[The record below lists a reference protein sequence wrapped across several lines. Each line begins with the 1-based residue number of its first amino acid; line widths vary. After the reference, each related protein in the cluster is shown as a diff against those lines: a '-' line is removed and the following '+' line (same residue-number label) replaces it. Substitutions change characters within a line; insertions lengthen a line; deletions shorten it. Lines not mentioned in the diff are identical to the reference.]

1 VAGQPIWTDETLRV
15 RFADLDENPNDLFAK
30 AIEEAQ
36 AELDRLT
43 REQAEVRAKLVV
55 LRDGAPAATRGKT
68 PTAEVDATTPSAVPA
83 TAAEKVR
90 LFRERFRGRTD
101 VFPRRWENARSG
113 KSGYSPACANEWVRG
128 VCGKPK
134 TRCSACSSKA
144 FLPIDDQVIF
154 GHLTGEHTIG
164 VYPLLPDDTC
174 WFVAA
179 DFDEVSWKDDVLAFA
194 ETCRAM
200 KLPVAIER
208 SRSGSGAHAW
218 FFFAEPVSA
227 CHARRMV
234 SFILTETMSRRHELS
249 MQSYDRLFPS
259 QDTLPKGG
267 FGNLIALPFQRK
279 PRQAGNSLFLDDR
292 LEPFDWQEQWRFLA
306 SMPRLVARLVS
317 DLADEAT
324 RTNHVVA
331 VGMPDVGDEET
342 TTSASKQ
349 ERAAP
354 RLAVALP
361 AEVPAVLSRRLV
373 FQKSG
378 LPPVLIGRLK
388 RLAAFQNPEFYQRE
402 RLRLSTARVP
412 RVISCA
418 DESAA
423 HLELPRG
430 CRSDVEALL
439 ATNSSRLTIRDE
451 RQPGCPMPCRFLGEL
466 TGPQQE
472 AAEAML
478 GRDIGVIVAPPGTG
492 KTVIGTYLVAARG
505 VSTLVLVHRKPL
517 LDQWVTKLA
526 MFLGIA
532 TREIGQVTGGKKKAN
547 GRLDVA
553 MIQTLFRDDAVSDHL
568 AGYGHV
574 IVDECHHIPAFS
586 FERVLKNVRA
596 RYLVGLTATPKR
608 RDGHHPI
615 CEMQLG
621 PVAFAFDAQAEAAAR
636 PFEHSLIPRE
646 TQFTPSKPEFS
657 IQEIYRELA
666 NDHARND
673 MIVHDVSHALAENRV
688 PLVLTERKDHLETLA
703 DLLRGVSR
711 HVIVMRGGMV
721 AKENRA
727 VADRLSRNEASGE
740 RVIVAT
746 GRYVGEGFDD
756 ARLDTLFLTMPVSW
770 KGTLIQYA
778 GRLHRRHP
786 AKREVRIYD
795 YVDVNTPMLS
805 RMFEKRLR
813 GYRSLG
819 YARGEAPLGFGEVD
833 DDFVLGRDWAETEG
847 DGEDD
852 LWAPDV

>member
-1 VAGQPIWTDETLRV
+1 MAAQVAI
-15 RFADLDENPNDLFAK
+15 
-30 AIEEAQ
+30 
-36 AELDRLT
+36 
-43 REQAEVRAKLVV
+43 
-55 LRDGAPAATRGKT
+55 
-68 PTAEVDATTPSAVPA
+68 PTAKIDTAPPSQDTR
-83 TAAEKVR
+83 TAAEKTR
-90 LFRERFRGRTD
+90 LFRERFRGQAD

-113 KSGYSPACANEWVRG
+113 KSGYSPACANEWVHG

-134 TRCSACSSKA
+134 TRCSECPSKA
-144 FLPIDDQVIF
+144 FLPVDDQVVLA
-154 GHLTGEHTIG
+154 HLNGEHTIG

-179 DFDEVSWKDDVLAFA
+179 DFDEVLWKDDVLAFA
-194 ETCRAM
+194 ETCREM
-200 KLPVAIER
+200 SLPVAIER
-208 SRSGSGAHAW
+208 SRSGNGAHSW

-227 CHARRMV
+227 SHARRMV

-292 LEPFDWQEQWRFLA
+292 LEPFSWQEQWQFLA
-306 SMPRLVARLVS
+306 SVPRLSVRTVI
-317 DLADEAT
+317 DLADEAI
-324 RTNHVVA
+324 RSNRVLGVS
-331 VGMPDVGDEET
+331 MPEVDDEET
-342 TTSASKQ
+342 STGASKKGKTT
-349 ERAAP
+349 P
-354 RLAVALP
+354 RLPVALP
-361 AEVPAVLSRRLV
+361 AEIPAVLGQHLM
-373 FQKSG
+373 FEKGG
-378 LPPVLIGRLK
+378 LPSVLIGRLK
-388 RLAAFQNPEFYQRE
+388 RLAAFQNPEFYKRE

-418 DESAA
+418 DDSAI
-423 HLELPRG
+423 HLSLPRG
-430 CRSDVEALL
+430 CRTDVEALL
-439 ATNSSRLTIRDE
+439 AANGSRLVVRDV
-451 RQPGCPMPCRFLGEL
+451 RQSGSPLQYRFLGEL
-466 TGPQQE
+466 TGPQQK

-478 GRDIGVIVAPPGTG
+478 DQDSGVLVASPGAG
-492 KTVIGTYLVAARG
+492 KTVIGTYLIAARG
-505 VSTLVLVHRKPL
+505 VSTLVLVHRRPL
-517 LDQWVTKLA
+517 LDQWVTKLT

-532 TREIGQVTGGKKKAN
+532 TSEIGQVAGGKKKAN

-553 MIQTLFRDDAVSDHL
+553 MIQTLFRGGDTEGRL

-574 IVDECHHIPAFS
+574 IVDECHHVPAFS

-596 RYLVGLTATPKR
+596 RYLVGLTATPRR

-621 PVAFAFDAQAEAAAR
+621 QVAFAFDAKAEAAAR

-646 TQFTPSKPEFS
+646 TGFTPSKPEIS
-657 IQEIYRELA
+657 IQAIYRELA
-666 NDHARND
+666 SDRDRND
-673 MIVHDVSHALAENRV
+673 MIVRDVSYALAENRV
-688 PLVLTERKDHLETLA
+688 PLVLTERKDHWEILA

-721 AKENRA
+721 AKESRA
-727 VADRLSRNEASGE
+727 TAARLSRQACAGE
-740 RVIVAT
+740 RVIVST

-778 GRLHRRHP
+778 GRLHRLHP

-795 YVDVNTPMLS
+795 YVDVNVPMLG
-805 RMFEKRLR
+805 RMFERRLR

-819 YARGEAPLGFGEVD
+819 YAKGEAPLGFGEVD

-852 LWAPDV
+852 L

>member
-1 VAGQPIWTDETLRV
+1 MPV
-15 RFADLDENPNDLFAK
+15 
-30 AIEEAQ
+30 
-36 AELDRLT
+36 
-43 REQAEVRAKLVV
+43 
-55 LRDGAPAATRGKT
+55 
-68 PTAEVDATTPSAVPA
+68 
-83 TAAEKVR
+83 
-90 LFRERFRGRTD
+90 
-101 VFPRRWENARSG
+101 
-113 KSGYSPACANEWVRG
+113 
-128 VCGKPK
+128 
-134 TRCSACSSKA
+134 
-144 FLPIDDQVIF
+144 DDQVVL
-154 GHLTGEHTIG
+154 GHLNGEHTIG

-200 KLPVAIER
+200 ILPVAIER
-208 SRSGSGAHAW
+208 SRSGNGAHAW
-218 FFFAEPVSA
+218 FFFAEPISA

-292 LEPFDWQEQWRFLA
+292 LEPSDWREQWRFLA
-306 SMPRLVARLVS
+306 SVPRLAARIVS
-317 DLADEAT
+317 ELANEAI
-324 RTNHVVA
+324 RTNRVVG
-331 VGMPDVGDEET
+331 VGMPDVGDEEE
-342 TTSASKQ
+342 SASESRK
-349 ERAAP
+349 EKATS

-361 AEVPAVLSRRLV
+361 TEVPAVFGQRLV
-373 FQKSG
+373 FEKG
-378 LPPVLIGRLK
+378 ELPSVLIGRLK
-388 RLAAFQNPEFYQRE
+388 RLAAFQNPEFYKRE

-412 RVISCA
+412 RVILCA
-418 DESAA
+418 NESPT

-439 ATNSSRLTIRDE
+439 TANSSRLVVQDV
-451 RQPGCPMPCRFLGEL
+451 RQSGSPLPCKFSGVL

-478 GRDIGVIVAPPGTG
+478 VKDIGVLVAPPGAG
-492 KTVIGTYLVAARG
+492 KTVIGTYLIAARG

-526 MFLGIA
+526 VFLGMA
-532 TREIGQVTGGKKKAN
+532 TNEIGQITGGKKKAN
-547 GRLDVA
+547 GHLDVA
-553 MIQTLFRDDAVSDHL
+553 MIQTLFRVDDRL

-621 PVAFAFDAQAEAAAR
+621 PVAFAFDAKAEAAAR

-646 TQFTPSKPEFS
+646 TQFTPSKPELTT
-657 IQEIYRELA
+657 QEIYRELA
-666 NDHARND
+666 SDRVRNE
-673 MIVHDVSHALAENRV
+673 MIVRDVSHALVENRM
-688 PLVLTERKDHLETLA
+688 PLVLTERRDHLEILA
-703 DLLRGVSR
+703 DLLRGVCR

-721 AKENRA
+721 AKEGRT
-727 VADRLSRNEASGE
+727 VADRLSRHAASGD

-756 ARLDTLFLTMPVSW
+756 TRLDTLFLTMPVSW

-778 GRLHRRHP
+778 GRLHRLHP
-786 AKREVRIYD
+786 AKREIRIYD
-795 YVDVNTPMLS
+795 YVDVNVPMLG

-819 YARGEAPLGFGEVD
+819 YARGEAPLGFGEID

-852 LWAPDV
+852 L